1 MKDEISVLSFVL
13 FLFCTSCRVIF
24 YSSMLTKLTR
34 VSTEVRSVNPYWEYH
49 FDYYRMPSGAV
60 GEYHYVH
67 SHGSTVVIPQ
77 MADGTFILVRQFRY
91 LLQRES
97 VEFPCGG
104 IKHGLSSEENARQE
118 LREETGYK
126 ADNLVHLGE
135 FAPCNGITDE
145 MCMVYFSNTLTPE
158 APAPDDSEEF
168 EILYL
173 TKHQITTYIQRGE
186 LWDGMT
192 LAAWTLYL
200 SSDFS

>member
-1 MKDEISVLSFVL
+1 
-13 FLFCTSCRVIF
+13 
-24 YSSMLTKLTR
+24 MLTQLQR
-34 VSTEVRSVNPYWEYH
+34 VSTETRFTNPYWEYC
-49 FDYYRMPSGAV
+49 FDRYRMPSGAV

-67 SHGSTVVIPQ
+67 SRGSTVVIPQ
-77 MADGTFILVRQFRY
+77 MPDGTFILVRQFRY

-97 VEFPCGG
+97 LEFPCGG
-104 IKHGLSSEENARQE
+104 IKHGLSAEENARQE
-118 LREETGYK
+118 LLEETGYK
-126 ADNLVHLGE
+126 ADNLVQLGE
-135 FAPCNGITDE
+135 LAPCNGITDE
-145 MCMVYFSNTLTPE
+145 MCTVYFSNALTQQ